1 MRGFVFIIT
10 AFNSMI
16 LLFFL
21 NSVISETR
29 SPRVL
34 SDEDPTTQPVFTSLQ
49 EVLDLLESEKFRNL
63 LPVQQLLFA
72 YFNICQSKRISYLP
86 KPIRQP
92 FIVVEGNHRTA
103 KRMLA
108 MRLSRRI
115 GASLFHNPPRC
126 LSSLRNFFPTGSLY
140 WFSTVAAKRM
150 LAMRLSRRI
159 GASLFHNP
167 PRCLSSLRNFFPT
180 GSLYWFSTVAA
191 KRMLAMRLSRRI
203 GASLFHNPPR
213 CLSSLR
219 NFFPTGSLYW
229 FSTVAAKRM
238 LAMRLSRRI
247 GASLFHN
254 PPRCLS
260 SLRNFFPTGSLYW
273 FSTVAAKRM
282 LAMRL
287 SRRIGASLFHNPP
300 RCLSSL
306 RNFFP
311 TGSLLLRAY
320 FKLCAYALAQATRRL
335 INIFPVILNGYWLEQ
350 QTYAIARTYG
360 SDPPPADHPVY
371 RWPNNLLK
379 PDLIFFI
386 EFPDNLHK
394 EILTTR
400 PPNAHKTL
408 AMNALLKMNIPNLV
422 VINTTRGHDIALQ
435 EMERHIIDR
444 LGLTFP
450 IRWLNTTRGPSR
462 IHLRNIRVKKV

>member
-1 MRGFVFIIT
+1 MLV
-10 AFNSMI
+10 
-16 LLFFL
+16 
-21 NSVISETR
+21 
-29 SPRVL
+29 

-92 FIVVEGNHRTA
+92 FIVVEGNHRT
-103 KRMLA
+103 
-108 MRLSRRI
+108 
-115 GASLFHNPPRC
+115 
-126 LSSLRNFFPTGSLY
+126 
-140 WFSTVAAKRM
+140 
-150 LAMRLSRRI
+150 
-159 GASLFHNP
+159 
-167 PRCLSSLRNFFPT
+167 
-180 GSLYWFSTVAA
+180 
-191 KRMLAMRLSRRI
+191 
-203 GASLFHNPPR
+203 
-213 CLSSLR
+213 
-219 NFFPTGSLYW
+219 
-229 FSTVAAKRM
+229 
-238 LAMRLSRRI
+238 
-247 GASLFHN
+247 
-254 PPRCLS
+254 
-260 SLRNFFPTGSLYW
+260 
-273 FSTVAAKRM
+273 AKRM

-408 AMNALLKMNIPNLV
+408 AMNALLKMNIPSLV
-422 VINTTRGHDIALQ
+422 VINTTRGHDVALQ

>member
-1 MRGFVFIIT
+1 PRESKVWELQILISYDIQETMRGFVFIVT
-10 AFNSMI
+10 GFNSMI
-16 LLFFL
+16 LLFSF
-21 NSVISETR
+21 NSVMSETR

-92 FIVVEGNHRTA
+92 FIVVEGNHRT
-103 KRMLA
+103 
-108 MRLSRRI
+108 
-115 GASLFHNPPRC
+115 
-126 LSSLRNFFPTGSLY
+126 
-140 WFSTVAAKRM
+140 
-150 LAMRLSRRI
+150 
-159 GASLFHNP
+159 
-167 PRCLSSLRNFFPT
+167 
-180 GSLYWFSTVAA
+180 
-191 KRMLAMRLSRRI
+191 
-203 GASLFHNPPR
+203 
-213 CLSSLR
+213 
-219 NFFPTGSLYW
+219 
-229 FSTVAAKRM
+229 
-238 LAMRLSRRI
+238 
-247 GASLFHN
+247 
-254 PPRCLS
+254 
-260 SLRNFFPTGSLYW
+260 
-273 FSTVAAKRM
+273 AKRM

-408 AMNALLKMNIPNLV
+408 AMNALLKMNIPSLV
-422 VINTTRGHDIALQ
+422 VINTTRGHDVALQ
-435 EMERHIIDR
+435 EMERHIIDH

-450 IRWLNTTRGPSR
+450 ITWLNTTRGPSR